1 MCHNSVEESNR
12 YAKTSIILTEETVL
26 LMRRRLCKTKTPFC
40 MIPFVNVANG
50 QYIGGNDNDDDTP
63 QGQNDKGNI
72 EEVEN

>member
-1 MCHNSVEESNR
+1 MITC
-12 YAKTSIILTEETVL
+12 
-26 LMRRRLCKTKTPFC
+26 LCKTKIPLC

-63 QGQNDKGNI
+63 QGQNDKGDI